1 MAPMPTQIASREVG
15 WSEVQQAFRS
25 VDWAFGDSR
34 GRRELHP
41 YPARFI
47 PDIPGQALD
56 LLGVGGTV
64 LDPFCGSGTTLSEAR
79 SRGISAIGVDL
90 NPIATL
96 ISRVRCERWEIADA
110 SVGITHAD
118 GLFKAAL
125 AGAAPANLSDRI
137 PRIDHWFEP
146 WAQRALAGALD
157 YLESLEDGE
166 NIWRDRIALGI
177 SAAIVRLSR
186 QESDTRYAAI
196 DKGGDQEMAAKQL
209 FQSMIRTCEW
219 LKENTSDYPDAKVN
233 VVEGDATNLS
243 WIEPSS
249 IDGAIFSPPYP
260 NAYEYWLY
268 HKYRMFWL
276 GYDPIPV
283 RESEIGARPHYCKSN
298 GMTEVDFEVQMNEVF
313 HGLARALRKSAPV
326 VVVIGDS
333 TIGGRRID
341 NGELLG
347 RVGDANGFE
356 LGAHVIRPIAMSR
369 SSFNRA
375 HSRGRRDEH
384 VMLFRTEA

>member
-1 MAPMPTQIASREVG
+1 LSA
-15 WSEVQQAFRS
+15 
-25 VDWAFGDSR
+25 DWAFEGSR

-47 PDIPGQALD
+47 AEIPGQALD
-56 LLGVGGTV
+56 LLGIEGTI
-64 LDPFCGSGTTLSEAR
+64 LDPFCGSGTTLAEAR
-79 SRGISAIGVDL
+79 SRGVSAIGVDL

-96 ISRVRCERWEIADA
+96 ISRVRCERWNIADA
-110 SVGITHAD
+110 AAGVAHAD
-118 GLFKAAL
+118 GVFQAAL
-125 AGAAPANLSDRI
+125 VAGAADNLSDRI
-137 PRIDHWFEP
+137 PRVDHWFEP
-146 WAQRALAGALD
+146 WAQRALAGALE
-157 YLESLEDGE
+157 YLESLDQGAI
-166 NIWRDRIALGI
+166 IWRDRIALGI

-196 DKGGDQEMAAKQL
+196 HKEGDQESAAKQL
-209 FQSMIRTCEW
+209 FQSMMRTCEW
-219 LKENTSDYPDAKVN
+219 LKQNTSDYPDADVKI
-233 VVEGDATNLS
+233 VEGDATDLS

-249 IDGAIFSPPYP
+249 VDGAIFSPPYP

-276 GYDPIPV
+276 GYDPIAV
-283 RESEIGARPHYCKSN
+283 RENEIGARPHYCKAN
-298 GMTEVDFEVQMNEVF
+298 GMTELDFEIQMNDVF
-313 HGLARALRKSAPV
+313 HGLRSALRRYAPV

-341 NGELLG
+341 NGQLIGKVAE
-347 RVGDANGFE
+347 ANGFE
-356 LGAHVIRPIAMSR
+356 LGAHVIRPIAMTR

-384 VMLFRTEA
+384 VMLFRAAP